1 MDVLLFESLGIG
13 AILGLL
19 LGLTGAGGSLVALP
33 LLLSLHLPLRDAIG
47 VSLGAVALS
56 ALIGAIPRARQG
68 QVAWRPVL
76 VLALA
81 GLPSNAVGQWL
92 GRFVPEGV
100 LIVAFCLLVLW
111 SAWRMWRGAGMKRE
125 ASDQARSLPLLGIGL
140 AVGLLSGLMGVGG
153 GFLVVPGLLWFTPL
167 SMMAATATSMAVI
180 ALVSGGGFLIYLT
193 GAHPPLPLLGGLA
206 AGGAVGVL
214 GGNLLAQRLG
224 GPTLQR
230 LFALMLVA
238 VSFSLAAQKLYGG
251 ELFSAAGA
259 PGERRYAPHAK
270 VTPWRTTRLST
281 RHRQVRQVK
290 TADATVFR
298 SEPGALTLLRR
309 PLPASRTGRPR
320 AAARPA
326 GRGAP
331 TRATRRSARS
341 RTPAIAAAPPPGLR
355 GRPGRGAARTCAGPV
370 RRADDRAG
378 RVLRGGRARRR
389 AMPGTG

>member
-1 MDVLLFESLGIG
+1 MIDDGCTALRILGIG
-13 AILGLL
+13 AVLGLL

-153 GFLVVPGLLWFTPL
+153 GFLVVPGLLWFT
-167 SMMAATATSMAVI
+167 
-180 ALVSGGGFLIYLT
+180 
-193 GAHPPLPLLGGLA
+193 
-206 AGGAVGVL
+206 
-214 GGNLLAQRLG
+214 RC
-224 GPTLQR
+224 R
-230 LFALMLVA
+230 
-238 VSFSLAAQKLYGG
+238 
-251 ELFSAAGA
+251 
-259 PGERRYAPHAK
+259 
-270 VTPWRTTRLST
+270 
-281 RHRQVRQVK
+281 
-290 TADATVFR
+290 
-298 SEPGALTLLRR
+298 
-309 PLPASRTGRPR
+309 
-320 AAARPA
+320 
-326 GRGAP
+326 
-331 TRATRRSARS
+331 
-341 RTPAIAAAPPPGLR
+341 
-355 GRPGRGAARTCAGPV
+355 
-370 RRADDRAG
+370 
-378 RVLRGGRARRR
+378 
-389 AMPGTG
+389 